1 MSVVLVDVADLVAIV
16 ETVKADTEDVK
27 WETQRKVVLLAN
39 LPLRSV
45 AVLAEVVV
53 LSLPLKESLRYRKLL
68 EPPNSTVFGGVRENA
83 GVALVEEGR

>member
-1 MSVVLVDVADLVAIV
+1 MSVVLVDVADLVVIV

-45 AVLAEVVV
+45 VVLAEVVV
-53 LSLPLKESLRYRKLL
+53 PLPLKESL
-68 EPPNSTVFGGVRENA
+68 
-83 GVALVEEGR
+83 